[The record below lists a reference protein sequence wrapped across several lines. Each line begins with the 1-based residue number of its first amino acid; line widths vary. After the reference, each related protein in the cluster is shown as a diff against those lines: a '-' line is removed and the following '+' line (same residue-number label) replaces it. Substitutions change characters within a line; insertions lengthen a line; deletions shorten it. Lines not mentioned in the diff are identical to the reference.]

1 MDAATIVRDD
11 TRSGTDFV
19 GELRLEWAAACN
31 VGRVRETNEDAAL
44 AMPGIYLL
52 ADGMGGHDSG
62 ELASEAALLTLS
74 EAPAAGDIN
83 DTQVAL
89 NDLLALAQQ
98 RIGAIDTESDR
109 RAGTTATG
117 VVLVTDEGRPHWLVV
132 NIGDSR
138 TYRYQNGTLNQLT
151 TDHSQVQEFI
161 EAGFLTPEQA
171 RTDPRRNVIT
181 RALGAGMIDPIA
193 DFRSTPA
200 YPGDVLLICSDGL
213 TGELPDEEIAD
224 ILREAGNSEQ
234 AAQRLVDAAL
244 ALGAHDNVTV
254 IVVTA
259 HDSVS
264 TLENPAIVVED
275 QPTTVDGAGV
285 DGAGVDGAGVDGAAV
300 DGTDGQLDGHG
311 PSAADAD

>member
-1 MDAATIVRDD
+1 MDAATIVRDE

-44 AMPGIYLL
+44 VRPGMYLL

-62 ELASEAALLTLS
+62 ELASEAALMTLS
-74 EAPAAGDIN
+74 EAQTVGGLA
-83 DTQVAL
+83 DTQGVL
-89 NDLLALAQQ
+89 NDLLVLAQE
-98 RIGAIDTESDR
+98 RIGAIDTETER
-109 RAGTTATG
+109 RAGTTTTG
-117 VVLVTDEGRPHWLVV
+117 VVLVTEDGHPHWLVL

-171 RTDPRRNVIT
+171 RTDQRRNVIT
-181 RALGAGMIDPIA
+181 RALGAGMVDPVA

-200 YPGDVLLICSDGL
+200 YPGDVLLICSEGL

-224 ILREAGNSEQ
+224 ILSQAESAEEAAG
-234 AAQRLVDAAL
+234 RLVDEAL

-254 IVVTA
+254 IVVSA
-259 HDSVS
+259 HDSVE
-264 TLENPAIVVED
+264 TLQSPVIED
-275 QPTTVDGAGV
+275 AG
-285 DGAGVDGAGVDGAAV
+285 
-300 DGTDGQLDGHG
+300 
-311 PSAADAD
+311 

>member
-1 MDAATIVRDD
+1 MNAATIVRDD
-11 TRSGTDFV
+11 QRSGTDFV
-19 GELRLEWAAACN
+19 GDLRIEWTAACN

-44 AMPGIYLL
+44 ALPGVYLL

-62 ELASEAALLTLS
+62 ELASEAALLTL
-74 EAPAAGDIN
+74 AQAQAVDGLAG
-83 DTQVAL
+83 TQSAL
-89 NDLLALAQQ
+89 NALLVQAQQ
-98 RIGAIDTESDR
+98 RIGAIETESDR

-117 VVLVTDEGRPHWLVV
+117 VVLVTEDGQPHWLVL

-181 RALGAGMIDPIA
+181 RALGAGMVDPVA
-193 DFRSTPA
+193 DFRATPA
-200 YPGDVLLICSDGL
+200 YAGDVLLICSDGL

-224 ILREAGNSEQ
+224 ILAEAESSEQ

-254 IVVTA
+254 IVLTA
-259 HDSVS
+259 HES
-264 TLENPAIVVED
+264 TETLPIPAVADTAGDVEASA
-275 QPTTVDGAGV
+275 DGSDV
-285 DGAGVDGAGVDGAAV
+285 
-300 DGTDGQLDGHG
+300 
-311 PSAADAD
+311 